1 MKFELLATSGGA
13 RRGRLALA
21 HGVVETPVFMPVGT
35 AGTVKSV
42 TPDEVKALG
51 AQIVLGNTFHLW
63 LRPGLEV
70 VSAFGT
76 VGFSLGITA
85 QLGTASKAIL
95 ILVMSIGRLGPLTVF
110 YALSQ
115 RRKSQTLHYPEE
127 NLMIG

>member
-1 MKFELLATSGGA
+1 MYSCQTLLPMLLQTQYKSRFLLALFD
-13 RRGRLALA
+13 R
-21 HGVVETPVFMPVGT
+21 HDVF
-35 AGTVKSV
+35 
-42 TPDEVKALG
+42 
-51 AQIVLGNTFHLW
+51 VLLF
-63 LRPGLEV
+63 EV

-85 QLGTASKAIL
+85 QLSTASKAIL

-115 RRKSQTLHYPEE
+115 RRRPQPLHYPEE